1 MHIETFLSKE
11 DWKISPVFALL
22 SALHDSAA
30 NLDNL
35 RDETSLLGMSA
46 ERSQQNCHRGAESN
60 SPSPHPQSTQ
70 GRGHRKK
77 LLETDWKEGHL
88 GQQGRFVKSRVCCP
102 ASVVRPSPLHSS
114 VRDRK
119 ERRTKRL
126 LHLCSVE
133 WITSFYPY
141 TMLIFSILI
150 AAQEVLSSRDFSPF
164 VFTVFRFKNKMAF
177 LD

>member
-30 NLDNL
+30 NLDMREL
-35 RDETSLLGMSA
+35 SLLGTSA
-46 ERSQQNCHRGAESN
+46 EGSQQNCHRGAESN

-88 GQQGRFVKSRVCCP
+88 GQRGRFVKS
-102 ASVVRPSPLHSS
+102 S
-114 VRDRK
+114 
-119 ERRTKRL
+119 L
-126 LHLCSVE
+126 LSC
-133 WITSFYPY
+133 ICG
-141 TMLIFSILI
+141 
-150 AAQEVLSSRDFSPF
+150 
-164 VFTVFRFKNKMAF
+164 
-177 LD
+177 